1 MHFSFYDKSDRPH
14 TSVTFLAKKAVSFI
28 DSLADLSPLFT
39 LLCLLPPDAQMRAFF
54 PFQVFKSDS
63 HWSSE
68 SAWWINIWFADIPWQ
83 HYKHCESHRRP
94 INLESELKDEKQAF
108 KHAPQSWKCPH
119 NNEFFLKPW
128 ISIHLWGF
136 LKKEKST
143 GGVFRCGKFSL
154 CWIII
159 CI

>member
-1 MHFSFYDKSDRPH
+1 MHCSFYDKSDRPH

-68 SAWWINIWFADIPWQ
+68 SA
-83 HYKHCESHRRP
+83 
-94 INLESELKDEKQAF
+94 
-108 KHAPQSWKCPH
+108 
-119 NNEFFLKPW
+119 
-128 ISIHLWGF
+128 
-136 LKKEKST
+136 
-143 GGVFRCGKFSL
+143 
-154 CWIII
+154 
-159 CI
+159 